1 MHRLQIKKTNDENS
15 NRCSYLFA
23 SSVGVDSNG
32 SKDVLSRNDTYI
44 FKKSVAWLN
53 ATLRFSVTCRN
64 YGISNPEAFNR
75 GFRSPQTVNSFH
87 LGRGLDHQRFNNP
100 PAVVYGRIILIP
112 HMTLVN

>member
-1 MHRLQIKKTNDENS
+1 MKTPIAVHTSLHRRWGWTPT
-15 NRCSYLFA
+15 
-23 SSVGVDSNG
+23 VV
-32 SKDVLSRNDTYI
+32 KDVLSRNDTYI
-44 FKKSVAWLN
+44 FKKSVAWVN

-75 GFRSPQTVNSFH
+75 GFRLPQTVNSLH

-112 HMTLVN
+112 HMTLIN